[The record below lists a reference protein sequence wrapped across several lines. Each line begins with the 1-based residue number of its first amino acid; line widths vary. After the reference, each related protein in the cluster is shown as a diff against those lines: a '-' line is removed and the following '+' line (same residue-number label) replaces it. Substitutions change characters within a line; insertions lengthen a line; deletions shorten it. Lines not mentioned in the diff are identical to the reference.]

1 MAILSCIGIWPR
13 ANQWEIAD
21 VNVLVAIQVELEY
34 QTQTAPSEE
43 NTRRLANCVE
53 AITAW
58 GTGVDIW
65 VARDEHSLAFA
76 VGPRFVTESDW
87 DLCLDEIISENSYIL
102 SDERADA
109 DLTEPE
115 PFERI
120 IEELKRSDLLVAG
133 DDGLLY
139 DSFAS
144 ETEFSDRVVR
154 AIEEWDSDQE
164 V

>member
-65 VARDEHSLAFA
+65 VAR
-76 VGPRFVTESDW
+76 PRFVTESDW

-102 SDERADA
+102 SEERADA

-115 PFERI
+115 PFEKI

-154 AIEEWDSDQE
+154 AIEEWDSGQE